1 MRGGCQPPSMC
12 GRFSL
17 FAPAE
22 DIEERFGATFD
33 YPHERRYNAAPGQAL
48 PVVTDETPERIQAA
62 EWGLIPTWA
71 DDDGHAPINARAE
84 TLAEKPSF
92 RDAVAGVETAG
103 ESADPGEAAGRCL
116 VLSDGFYEWG
126 QDADGE
132 RRPYR
137 ITRVDDEPFAMAGLW
152 TRWRP
157 PGTQTDLG
165 EFAGD
170 GPTAEPSLRT
180 TFTVVTTE
188 ANDAVGRIHDRMP
201 VILARADERRWLS
214 ADRANAGHLL
224 VPCPAADLRVYPVSR
239 KVNDPSNDVP
249 SVVQEV
255 DAPG

>member
-1 MRGGCQPPSMC
+1 MC

-22 DIEERFGATFD
+22 DIEERFDAAFD
-33 YPHERRYNAAPGQAL
+33 YPYERRYNAAPGQAL
-48 PVVTDETPERIQAA
+48 PVVTDEAPEWIQAA

-84 TLAEKPSF
+84 TVADKPSF
-92 RDAVAGVETAG
+92 RDAFAGRDADGGPTADQ
-103 ESADPGEAAGRCL
+103 ERAEAAGRCL
-116 VLSDGFYEWG
+116 VLADGFYEWG
-126 QDADGE
+126 EDADGE

-165 EFAGD
+165 TFAGE

-180 TFTVVTTE
+180 TFTIVTTE
-188 ANDAVGRIHDRMP
+188 ANDAVGRVHDRMP

-214 ADRANAGHLL
+214 ADRAPAGDLL
-224 VPCPAADLRVYPVSR
+224 VPSPAADLRVYPVSR
-239 KVNDPSNDVP
+239 AVNDPSNDVP
-249 SVVQEV
+249 SVVGEV